1 MSAPPTPRT
10 VVVTGASRGLGRV
23 MAAAFGARG
32 DFVYVGYASRQPE
45 AEETL
50 RLVREAGGEG
60 AILGADAREG
70 PAVEAAIE
78 RVVRE
83 RGGLD
88 VLVNNA
94 GLARDE
100 PFALM
105 GGEAWGEVLA
115 VNLDGVYRFC
125 RAALRPMLAR
135 RRGAIVNVAS
145 VAGLRASPGQANYA
159 ASKGGVL
166 ALTATLG
173 AELAPRGVRVNA
185 VVPGLI
191 AAGIASRLDRRVAE
205 RVRERIP
212 LGRFGSAE
220 EVAKVVLFLASDD
233 AAYVVGQAITV
244 DGGLSL

>member
-1 MSAPPTPRT
+1 MSASAART
-10 VVVTGASRGLGRV
+10 VIVTGASRGLGRA
-23 MAAAFGARG
+23 MATAFGARG
-32 DFVYVGYASRQPE
+32 DFVYVGFGAGEAE

-50 RLVREAGGEG
+50 ERVHEAGGDG
-60 AILGADAREG
+60 AILQADARDRA
-70 PAVEAAIE
+70 AVEAAVD

-83 RGGLD
+83 RKTLD

-94 GLARDE
+94 GVARDE

-105 GGEAWGEVLA
+105 SEESWEEVLS
-115 VNLDGVYRFC
+115 VNLSGVYRFC
-125 RAALRPMLAR
+125 RAAVRPMLAQK
-135 RRGAIVNVAS
+135 RGAIVNVAS
-145 VAGLRASPGQANYA
+145 IAGFRASPGQSNYA

-185 VVPGLI
+185 VVPGFI
-191 AAGIASRLDRRVAE
+191 AAGMASRLDRRLAE
-205 RVRERIP
+205 RAREHIP
-212 LGRFGSAE
+212 IGRFGQAE